1 MNFKKILIV
10 LSIILVPSFIFAIQP
25 VNAIVRDQT
34 LGTIAEKD
42 TYVRQYNPTT
52 NYGGQSYFLVGRDVF
67 SAAVEAYFY
76 FNFSDKPVNWKSA
89 EIALDLYS
97 ISSTVNL
104 SVYLI
109 EDTWNELTLTWNN
122 KPTKGEMIDSFLASA
137 QKIYTINVSSYIAGK
152 NNISICL
159 WTPELFIYN
168 QIQGD
173 TREGYFNPPQLVWTY
188 GENVDITVTSPTSTT
203 DWFELYTYSIQWTS
217 IGLIDNVEIE
227 LYKGNTFVED
237 ITWLLG
243 YTGNDGSYDFY
254 VSTADNYKGTNY
266 RIKITD
272 HDDPTV
278 FDYSDY
284 FSINIGSGTI
294 TVISPSSIS
303 SWVPGSFHIITW
315 SSTGNIIDVDID
327 IYKGNTRVY
336 YVSGVSNIGLYTW
349 TIAEDIEQGADWRI
363 KISNSD
369 DSGES
374 DWSDYFTI
382 STIGGPSIPGYNII
396 VMIGVILTAIIP
408 AVKLRNKKNK
418 HM

>member
-1 MNFKKILIV
+1 
-10 LSIILVPSFIFAIQP
+10 
-25 VNAIVRDQT
+25 
-34 LGTIAEKD
+34 
-42 TYVRQYNPTT
+42 
-52 NYGGQSYFLVGRDVF
+52 
-67 SAAVEAYFY
+67 
-76 FNFSDKPVNWKSA
+76 
-89 EIALDLYS
+89 
-97 ISSTVNL
+97 L

-254 VSTADNYKGTNY
+254 VSSAEKYKGTNY

-303 SWVPGSFHIITW
+303 SWTPGSSHIITW
-315 SSTGNIIDVDID
+315 SSTGNIVDVDID
-327 IYKGNTRVY
+327 IYKGSTRIY
-336 YVSGVSNIGLYTW
+336 YVSGVSNLGFYTW
-349 TIAEDIEQGADWRI
+349 TIAEDIEQGTDWRI

-369 DSGES
+369 DSGET
-374 DWSDYFTI
+374 DWSEYFVIATI
-382 STIGGPSIPGYNII
+382 AGPSIPGYNII
-396 VMIGVILTAIIP
+396 LTIGVLLIATFSM
-408 AVKLRNKKNK
+408 VKIRYNKRKF
-418 HM
+418 